1 VAVDPPAASP
11 APSGEI
17 PALPTRPPGRVR
29 RPNPRI
35 AQAMRTWYFLR
46 RNTLAMVGLGILLLL
61 VALALY
67 ALTLPLSYS
76 NLTPYCASSQTTPN
90 TYYASDTTLEVTF
103 PTQLGGLTNGTYG
116 YFVGTNA
123 SYTPT
128 PGQGSID
135 VDGAAVRVNVSFAA
149 GGAGPV
155 PPHFSS
161 STPPGSGAA
170 YAVTF
175 VETGLPAGTTWSV
188 TLNATSPS
196 VCTPGFVSVCTYPSS
211 SSPVGSNCYA
221 TPVEDPSVIAPTTAW
236 SPLGIGP
243 LPLGSLTVNPGSPYF
258 YNIWQGLARGA
269 DWSLLISASIVGS
282 GALAGLLVG
291 AIAGEFGG
299 YVDEALMRLVDI
311 FLSVPQILLVIVV
324 VATVTIAYPTIFGL
338 PPLDSRILLLIF
350 AFAVTWWPFYARIV
364 RGQVLVVREQKFVE
378 AARASGAGRGR
389 IILRHVVPNSVFPV
403 LVQMSLDVGTIP
415 LFIGTLVFLGFG
427 IFPTLYF
434 PEWGALSALS
444 VGTGANTVA
453 AFLTSCQ
460 LAAEGYGACIIPW
473 WQLLF
478 PGLTLFFY
486 ALSVNFL
493 SDGLRD
499 ALDPR
504 LRR

>member
-1 VAVDPPAASP
+1 
-11 APSGEI
+11 
-17 PALPTRPPGRVR
+17 
-29 RPNPRI
+29 
-35 AQAMRTWYFLR
+35 MRTWYFLR
-46 RNTLAMVGLGILLLL
+46 RNTLAMVGLGILLVLI
-61 VALALY
+61 ALALY

-76 NLTPYCASSQTTPN
+76 NLTPYCASSQSTPN
-90 TYYASDTTLEVTF
+90 SF
-103 PTQLGGLTNGTYG
+103 PTTGPSTGTTVDVNFPNQLGGLTDGTYG
-116 YFVGTNA
+116 FVVETSA
-123 SYTPT
+123 DYTPSPT
-128 PGQGSID
+128 QGTIR
-135 VDGAAVRVNVSFAA
+135 VDGAAVQVNVTFTA
-149 GGAGPV
+149 GGPGPV
-155 PPHFSS
+155 PVHFAS
-161 STPPGSGAA
+161 STPPGTGSV

-175 VETGLPAGTTWSV
+175 VESGLAAGTPWSV
-188 TLNATSPS
+188 SLNATSPS
-196 VCTPGFVSVCTYPSS
+196 VCTPGFVSVCTYPGGSS
-211 SSPVGSNCYA
+211 SVGSSCYV
-221 TPVEDPSVIAPTTAW
+221 TPAGDPSVIAPTAAW
-236 SPLGIGP
+236 SPLGVGP

-258 YNIWQGLARGA
+258 YNIWDGITRGA

-282 GALAGLLVG
+282 GALLGLLVG

-311 FLSVPQILLVIVV
+311 FLSIPQLLLVIVV
-324 VATVTIAYPTIFGL
+324 VATLTFAYPTIFGL

-434 PEWGALSALS
+434 PEWGSLSALS
-444 VGTGANTVA
+444 VGGGGTDTLTT
-453 AFLTSCQ
+453 FLTSCQ
-460 LAAEGYGACIIPW
+460 LAAEGYGACVIPW